1 MEYYTS
7 YSNGEVGDA
16 AKNYV
21 KTVSD
26 NITLT
31 VHDTG
36 KVIAV
41 GTDAKTV
48 TLPASQ
54 AGLRFTFVNIGDNGN
69 NLIKVAPIATEGITG
84 TVTLASSVV
93 VMDGTVNKSIINTK
107 ATTKTGDSLTIIGT
121 GLAGAKAWIIVSST
135 GIWAIEA

>member
-7 YSNGEVGDA
+7 YSNGEIGDNS
-16 AKNYV
+16 KKYIR
-21 KTVSD
+21 TVTD
-26 NITLT
+26 NVTLT
-31 VHDTG
+31 VHETG

-41 GTDAKTV
+41 GTDAKTI

-121 GLAGAKAWIIVSST
+121 GLPGAKAWIIVSST
-135 GIWAIEA
+135 GIWAREA